1 MNYKLLYQLELEENY
16 KLKQQLVSLQHQNE
30 TLAIR
35 LKHAKQPIQIKEYLC
50 LQIKSFN
57 KSLKV

>member
-16 KLKQQLVSLQHQNE
+16 KLRQQLVSLQHQNE
-30 TLAIR
+30 TLTIR
-35 LKHAKQPIQIKEYLC
+35 LKHIKKPIQIKEYLC
-50 LQIKSFN
+50 LQIKSLH